1 MRQTRAI
8 EIGTGLFVLFGIA
21 ALLFMVTQITA
32 ERVGVQRVGYVLT
45 AKFDNIGG
53 LKVGAPIAMAGVTVG
68 RVIKIE
74 FDSSDYRALVHLRF
88 DPQYNR
94 IPNDSDAA
102 IFTQGLLGN
111 QYIGMTAGGSETFYK
126 DGDQIE
132 LTQSALVLENLISK
146 FLVNFA
152 EGKSKSTEEGS
163 K

>member
-1 MRQTRAI
+1 MRQTRAM
-8 EIGTGLFVLFGIA
+8 EIGTGLFVLFGLA

-32 ERVGVQRVGYVLT
+32 ERVGVQRIGYVLT

-53 LKVGAPIAMAGVTVG
+53 LKVGAPVSMEGVTIG
-68 RVIKIE
+68 RVTNIA
-74 FDSSDYRALVHLRF
+74 FDSSDYRARVSLRI
-88 DPQYNR
+88 DPQFSK

-111 QYIGMTAGGSETFYK
+111 QYLGMTAGGSETFYK

-152 EGKSKSTEEGS
+152 EGKSKSTEEA

>member
-21 ALLFMVTQITA
+21 SLLFMVTQITA
-32 ERVGVQRVGYVLT
+32 ERVGVQRVGYLLT

-53 LKVGAPIAMAGVTVG
+53 LKVGAPVSMAGVTVG
-68 RVIKIE
+68 RVISIE
-74 FDSSDYRALVHLRF
+74 FDSSDYRALARLRI
-88 DPQYNR
+88 DPQFNR

-126 DGDQIE
+126 EGDQIE

-152 EGKSKSTEEGS
+152 EGKSKSSEEGA

>member
-1 MRQTRAI
+1 MRQTHAM

-32 ERVGVQRVGYVLT
+32 ERVGVQRVGYALT
-45 AKFDNIGG
+45 AKFDNVGG
-53 LKVGAPIAMAGVTVG
+53 LKVGAPVSMAGVIVG
-68 RVIKIE
+68 RVIDIA
-74 FDSSDYRALVHLRF
+74 FDSSEYRAVVRLRI
-88 DPQYNR
+88 DPQFNR

-111 QYIGMTAGGSETFYK
+111 QYIGMTAGGSESFFK

-152 EGKSKSTEEGS
+152 ESKAKSSEEGS

>member
-1 MRQTRAI
+1 MQQTRAI

-21 ALLFMVTQITA
+21 ALLFMVTEITA

-45 AKFDNIGG
+45 AKFENIGG
-53 LKVGAPIAMAGVTVG
+53 LKVGAPVSMAGVTLG
-68 RVIKIE
+68 RVTKIE
-74 FDSSDYRALVHLRF
+74 FDSKEYRALVHMRI
-88 DPQYNR
+88 DPQFNR
-94 IPNDSDAA
+94 IPDDSDAA
-102 IFTQGLLGN
+102 IYTQGLLGN

-126 DGDQIE
+126 NGDQIE

-152 EGKSKSTEEGS
+152 EGKSHSAEEKS